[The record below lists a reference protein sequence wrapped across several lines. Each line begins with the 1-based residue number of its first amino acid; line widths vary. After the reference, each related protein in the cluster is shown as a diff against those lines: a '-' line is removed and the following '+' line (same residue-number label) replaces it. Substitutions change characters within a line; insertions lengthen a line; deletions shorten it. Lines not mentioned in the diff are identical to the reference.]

1 MRILGFDTAAPTN
14 TIGLVDGDRLLADY
28 AWEARDNSLQRIVLN
43 IDQVLKRGS
52 VALENIDGL
61 AVGIGPGSWTGAK
74 VGVTVA
80 KMLAYVTGKP
90 ICGVTSFEALA
101 YQSRSASIQ
110 ICTMV
115 DAGKENV
122 YAAFLRPRGKG
133 LVKSGEYYV
142 GDIKGLVAPVKEPTL
157 FLGKPAH
164 LYRQTIAKEL
174 GTSASFGSPTDSPS
188 GCVFAWVSLSRFR
201 KGDSDDALELAPLYL
216 RESLAQAL
224 LLKRQQEA
232 SGSQST

>member
-14 TIGLVDGDRLLADY
+14 TIGLVDNDRLLADY
-28 AWEARDNSLQRIVLN
+28 AWEARDNSLQRIILN
-43 IDQVLKRGS
+43 IDQVLKRGG
-52 VALENIDGL
+52 VALQDIDGL

-80 KMLAYVTGKP
+80 KTLAYVTGKP
-90 ICGVTSFEALA
+90 ICGVTSLEALA
-101 YQSRSASIQ
+101 YQSRASSVL
-110 ICTMV
+110 ICSLV

-122 YAAFLRPRGKG
+122 YAAFYQPRGKI
-133 LVKSGEYYV
+133 LVRKDGYYV
-142 GDIKGLVAPVKEPTL
+142 GDIKGLAAAVKEPTL

-164 LYRQTIAKEL
+164 LYRQTLAREL
-174 GTSASFGSPTDSPS
+174 GALASFGSPSDSPS
-188 GCVFAWVSLSRFR
+188 GCAFAWIALPHFR
-201 KGDSDDALELAPLYL
+201 KGDSDDALSLAPLYL

-232 SGSQST
+232 SGRPNP

>member
-14 TIGLVDGDRLLADY
+14 TIGLVDNDRLLADY
-28 AWEARDNSLQRIVLN
+28 AWEARDNSLQRIILN
-43 IDQVLKRGS
+43 IDQVLKRGG
-52 VALENIDGL
+52 VALHDIDGL

-80 KMLAYVTGKP
+80 KTLAYVTGKP
-90 ICGVTSFEALA
+90 ICGVTSLEALA
-101 YQSRSASIQ
+101 YQSRASSVL
-110 ICTMV
+110 ICSLV

-122 YAAFLRPRGKG
+122 YAAFYQPRGKI
-133 LVKSGEYYV
+133 LVRKDDYYV
-142 GDIKGLVAPVKEPTL
+142 GDIKGLAAAVKEPTL

-164 LYRQTIAKEL
+164 LYRQTLAREL
-174 GTSASFGSPTDSPS
+174 GALASFGSPSDSPS
-188 GCVFAWVSLSRFR
+188 GCAFAWIALPRFR
-201 KGDSDDALELAPLYL
+201 KGDSDDALSLAPLYL

-232 SGSQST
+232 SGRPNP

>member
-14 TIGLVDGDRLLADY
+14 TIGLVDDDRLLADC

-43 IDQVLKRGS
+43 IDQVLKRGG
-52 VALENIDGL
+52 VALQDIDGL

-80 KMLAYVTGKP
+80 KTLAYATGKP
-90 ICGVTSFEALA
+90 ICGVASLEALA
-101 YQSRSASIQ
+101 YQSRTAPVQ
-110 ICTMV
+110 LCPLV
-115 DAGKENV
+115 HAGKENV
-122 YAAFLRPRGKG
+122 YAAFYGARRKSLVRKG
-133 LVKSGEYYV
+133 DFYV
-142 GDIKGLVAPVKEPTL
+142 GDIKGLAAVVKEPTL

-164 LYRQTIAKEL
+164 LYRQTLAKEL
-174 GTSASFGSPTDSPS
+174 GPLAGFGSPSDSPG
-188 GCVFAWVSLSRFR
+188 GCVFAWVALPRFQ
-201 KGDSDDALELAPLYL
+201 KGNTDDALSLAPLYL

-232 SGSQST
+232 HSC

>member
-14 TIGLVDGDRLLADY
+14 TIGLVDDDRLLADY

-43 IDQVLKRGS
+43 IDQVLKRGG
-52 VALENIDGL
+52 VPLQDIDGL

-80 KMLAYVTGKP
+80 KTLAYVTGKP
-90 ICGVTSFEALA
+90 ICGVAGLEALA
-101 YQSRSASIQ
+101 YQSRTATVQ
-110 ICTMV
+110 LCPLV

-122 YAAFLRPRGKG
+122 YAAFYRPRGKS
-133 LVKSGEYYV
+133 LVRKGDYYV
-142 GDIKGLVAPVKEPTL
+142 GDTEGLAAIVKEPTL

-164 LYRQTIAKEL
+164 LYRQAISREL
-174 GTSASFGSPTDSPS
+174 GHLATFGSPSDSPS
-188 GCVFAWVSLSRFR
+188 GCVVAWIALPRFK
-201 KGDSDDALELAPLYL
+201 KGNTDDALSLAPLYL

-232 SGSQST
+232 SGRPNP